1 MRTWILFDDPAS
13 ECLRPFTWVRP
24 ASELRI
30 GMETLLERWNRLV
43 HPDPL
48 YVLTSS
54 SFKPLDP
61 ERVTCEEID
70 LSNEDMIW
78 VSDLVV
84 PNESLVARL
93 CDLSVGG
100 GASIGAASVGGAP
113 VSGTAVGG
121 APVSGTAVGGASVS
135 GSSVGSGG
143 SAAVSDN
150 GASVMARRGAPRS
163 KVSNPTDVREWI
175 SAANDSIELDST
187 EVIRGLADLLRFHES
202 LLPQDLER
210 WVRDAEPTQGIG
222 DGAGYNRSAIWVGQG
237 CRVDHGAVLDAREG
251 PIVLGPHTQ
260 VFPHTWIRGPF
271 HAVGD
276 SQLLGGRIGGGT
288 ALGPQCRVRG
298 EVEASVFLGFDNKA
312 HDGFVG
318 HSYLGEWVNLGALTT
333 TSDLKNNYGTV
344 HLEIGNRKVDTGS
357 RKVGS
362 FLGDHVKTRIGTM
375 LNTGAVVGLGA
386 NLFAGDAVFPKWVPD
401 FSWGGAAHSESYA
414 LDRFLATTRIVM
426 GRRQVEWTPAI
437 EAMLRAAYQAS
448 TGSPTP

>member
-1 MRTWILFDDPAS
+1 MRTWILFDDPSS

-43 HPDPL
+43 HPDPV

-70 LSNEDMIW
+70 LSNEDVIW

-84 PNESLVARL
+84 PNESLIARL
-93 CDLSVGG
+93 CDLPLGG
-100 GASIGAASVGGAP
+100 GASMAVAS
-113 VSGTAVGG
+113 
-121 APVSGTAVGGASVS
+121 
-135 GSSVGSGG
+135 
-143 SAAVSDN
+143 SDH
-150 GASVMARRGAPRS
+150 SVMARRGAPRS
-163 KVSNPTDVREWI
+163 NLSNLSEVREWI

-210 WVRDAEPTQGIG
+210 WVRDSEPTQGIG
-222 DGAGYNRSAIWVGQG
+222 DGAAYNRSAIWIGQG
-237 CRVDHGAVLDAREG
+237 CRIDHGAVLDAREG

-271 HAVGD
+271 HAVGE

-298 EVEASVFLGFDNKA
+298 EVEASVFLGYDNKA

-344 HLEIGNRKVDTGS
+344 HLEIGDRKVDTGS

-386 NLFAGDAVFPKWVPD
+386 NLFAGDSVFPKWVPE
-401 FSWGGAAHSESYA
+401 FSWGGSTHSESYA

-437 EAMLRAAYQAS
+437 EAMLRAAYHAS
-448 TGSPTP
+448 TGSSAP

>member
-1 MRTWILFDDPAS
+1 MSAVDKESRFFVRTWILFDDPAS
-13 ECLRPFTWVRP
+13 ECLQPFTWVRP

-48 YVLTSS
+48 HVLTSD
-54 SFKPLDP
+54 SFQPLDP
-61 ERVTCEEID
+61 ERITCEEID
-70 LSNEDMIW
+70 LSDGDVIW
-78 VSDLVV
+78 VSDLIV

-93 CDLSVGG
+93 RELPAGG
-100 GASIGAASVGGAP
+100 GASFADSAFGDGHASVGGA
-113 VSGTAVGG
+113 
-121 APVSGTAVGGASVS
+121 
-135 GSSVGSGG
+135 SGG
-143 SAAVSDN
+143 GRDSAST
-150 GASVMARRGAPRS
+150 STSSTRMARRGAPPARLTS
-163 KVSNPTDVREWI
+163 LAQVREWI
-175 SAANDSIELDST
+175 GAASDSIELDAT

-202 LLPQDLER
+202 LLPRDLER
-210 WVRDAEPTQGIG
+210 WVRDNEPTQGIG
-222 DGAGYNRSAIWVGQG
+222 DGAAYNRSDIWVGQG
-237 CRVDHGAVLDAREG
+237 CRIDHGAVLDAREG

-276 SQLLGGRIGGGT
+276 SHLLGGRIGGGT
-288 ALGPQCRVRG
+288 ALGRQCRVRG
-298 EVEASVFLGFDNKA
+298 EVEASVFLGYDNKA

-344 HLEIGNRKVDTGS
+344 HLEIRGRKIDTGS

-386 NLFAGDAVFPKWVPD
+386 NLFSGDAVFPKWVPD
-401 FSWGGAAHSESYA
+401 FSWGGSAQSESYA
-414 LDRFLATTRIVM
+414 LERFLATTRIVM
-426 GRRQVEWTPAI
+426 GRRQVELTPAI
-437 EAMLRAAYQAS
+437 EAMLRAAYHAS
-448 TGSPTP
+448 MGGPIA